1 MLFKTIYMFLA
12 GYITIIIEGFFVER
26 FLNQC
31 RNKKIVLQNLRR
43 ESNTYVKV
51 EILKDDFREIRNIA
65 KNSKCKIKIERKV
78 GIPFFIHRYKKRKVF
93 AIAVLVIAIFIFS
106 ITQFIWNV
114 EVIGNQEIESQE
126 ILDLINKY
134 GINIG
139 KLKYNIDSEKI
150 TNSIRLEMPKI
161 AWIGIEIKGTN
172 AIISVEEATPIP
184 EIIDK
189 TEICNIVATKDAI
202 ISKIVVQS
210 GTARVNVGD
219 EVKQGD
225 LLVEGVM
232 EGQYTGTRFVHSEAD
247 IMGKFYYQKEKFE
260 TFEQYQKIET
270 GNREE
275 KKEIYLNNFK
285 INFNKGVSK
294 FENYDTISSSKK
306 IKLFSDFYL
315 PIEIKNN
322 TNIEFV
328 KETKSYSEEELKDK
342 IINELEKELESEYK
356 LSQYIDEF
364 KKREVIVNKEKDGLA
379 IKLIYEVQEEIG
391 RKENL
396 N

>member
-1 MLFKTIYMFLA
+1 MLFKTIYMFIT

-51 EILKDDFREIRNIA
+51 DILKDNFKEIRNIA
-65 KNSKCKIKIERKV
+65 KNSKCKIKIEKKV
-78 GIPFFIHRYKKRKVF
+78 GLPFFIHRYKKRKVL
-93 AIAVLVIAIFIFS
+93 AIAILVIAIFIFS
-106 ITQFIWNV
+106 ITQFIWNI
-114 EVIGNQEIESQE
+114 EIIGNKGIETQEIIE
-126 ILDLINKY
+126 IVNKH
-134 GINIG
+134 GIDIG
-139 KLKYNIDSEKI
+139 KLKYNINSEKI
-150 TNSIRLEMPKI
+150 TNSIRLEMPQL

-172 AIISVEEATPIP
+172 VIITVEESTPIP

-189 TEICNIVATKDAI
+189 TEICNIVAQKDAV

-210 GTARVNVGD
+210 GTARVNIGD

-247 IMGKFYYQKEKFE
+247 VIGKFYYQKEKFE
-260 TFEQYQKIET
+260 PYVQYQKIET
-270 GNREE
+270 GNKEE
-275 KKEIYLNNFK
+275 KKEIYINKFK

-306 IKLFSDFYL
+306 IKLFSDIYL

-328 KETKSYSEEELKDK
+328 KETKKYSEDELKDK
-342 IINELEKELESEYK
+342 IINELEKELESEYE
-356 LSQYIDEF
+356 LSKYIDEF
-364 KKREVIVNKEKDGLA
+364 KKREIIVNKEKEGLTV
-379 IKLIYEVQEEIG
+379 KLIYEVQEEIG
-391 RKENL
+391 KKENK